1 MPNFAQTPY
10 EHMVIEQSETQ
21 RRLFPQYGGDD
32 RHFDVV
38 VVGSGMGGGIVA
50 DELADR
56 FAADGRGRRVLV
68 LEAGSYL
75 IPTHVYNFSRFPNGD
90 VARKYAVANFTQ
102 AGDEGSRHYL
112 HERPQMNLGG
122 RSVWW
127 SGLIPSLQDWELG
140 FFPPGARAAIAAR
153 RDEAG
158 ARLNASRTLGD
169 KAREIVAALRAGPL
183 AEHFVIEETPRA
195 LHQPYLSAAGTPEDE
210 FWVESTGVFNTA
222 ELLINQV
229 GLGTDDPAGAGRRL
243 HVALNHYV
251 ETVARRDDG
260 RYELDAT
267 DVVDGEV
274 RRFTADV
281 VVLAAGSLES
291 PKIVRRSPV
300 FDALPPASRELVGRG
315 LTDHPTTDPVAGLVT
330 HIGHVGIPRD
340 AHAKI
345 IFYSRGHRDGSG
357 TAIAF
362 PFNIEMNVNHEY
374 WHLREN
380 DPSAPQ
386 VPIRRGHES
395 IVDIKFSFGNPL
407 DDDNAIRFDAVAAP
421 YVPEVRFKNLHW
433 LDDLAA
439 NRFPAVA
446 GWRKSFDDIWWV
458 LNGLTHQVFS
468 QFGLHS
474 GAAQP
479 EGWYGQ
485 HGRDFGYGTV
495 HHAVGTLRM
504 PFKPRFDAEVFEP
517 DSVVDDDL
525 MVLGCPNLY
534 VCDMS
539 VMPFAA
545 AANPVRAL
553 AALALRLSERIA
565 TS

>member
-1 MPNFAQTPY
+1 MTNFSQQPY
-10 EHMVIEQSETQ
+10 GHMIHEPSEMQ
-21 RRLFPQYGGDD
+21 RRLFPQYDGDD
-32 RHFDVV
+32 HHFDVV

-56 FAADGRGRRVLV
+56 FAAARDGRRVLV

-75 IPTHVYNFSRFPNGD
+75 VPTHVYNFSRFHNAE
-90 VARKYAVANFTQ
+90 VARRYAVESFTQ
-102 AGDEGSRHYL
+102 AGGETSQHYI

-140 FFPPGARAAIAAR
+140 FFPPEVRAGIAAR

-158 ARLNASRTLGD
+158 ARLNASRTLGSR
-169 KAREIVAALRAGPL
+169 AREIVSALRASPL
-183 AEHFVIEETPRA
+183 AEHFDIQETPRA

-229 GLGTDDPAGAGRRL
+229 EVKAGDDSSGGPL
-243 HVALNHYV
+243 HVLLNHYV
-251 ETVARRDDG
+251 EAIARRDDG
-260 RYELDAT
+260 RYELDVT
-267 DVVDGEV
+267 DVIEREV
-274 RRFTADV
+274 RTFTADV

-300 FDALPPASRELVGRG
+300 FDALPPASRDLVGRG
-315 LTDHPTTDPVAGLVT
+315 LTDHPTTDSVAGLVT
-330 HIGHVGIPRD
+330 HLGNVAIPRD

-345 IFYSRGHRDGSG
+345 IFYSRGHRDASG
-357 TAIAF
+357 AALAY

-380 DPSAPQ
+380 DPSAPR
-386 VPIRRGHES
+386 VLVRSGHES
-395 IVDIKFSFGNPL
+395 IVDIKFSFGNVL
-407 DDDNAIRFDAVAAP
+407 DDDNALRFDVLTTP

-433 LDDLAA
+433 LDDLAS
-439 NRFPAVA
+439 NRFRLLA
-446 GWRKSFDDIWWV
+446 GWQKSFDDIWWV
-458 LNGLTHQVFS
+458 LNELTHQVFS
-468 QFGLHS
+468 QFGFHS
-474 GAAQP
+474 GPARP
-479 EGWYGQ
+479 EGWYGE

-504 PFKPRFDAEVFEP
+504 PFKQRFDDDVFSGN
-517 DSVVDDDL
+517 SVVDEDL
-525 MVLGCPNLY
+525 MVLGSPNLY

-545 AANPVRAL
+545 AANPVRSL
-553 AALALRLSERIA
+553 AALALRLSERVA
-565 TS
+565 AA